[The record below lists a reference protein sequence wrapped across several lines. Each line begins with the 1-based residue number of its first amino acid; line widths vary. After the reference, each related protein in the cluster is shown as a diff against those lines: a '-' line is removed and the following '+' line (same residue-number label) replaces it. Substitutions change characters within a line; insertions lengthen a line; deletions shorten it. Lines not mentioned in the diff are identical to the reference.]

1 MTRRR
6 NQTRRGA
13 SSGGIDSTRPDARC
27 RAQGFTLLGYVA
39 SLVALFYLI
48 SFVAFAV
55 AS

>member
-13 SSGGIDSTRPDARC
+13 SSRGIDSTRLTRVL
-27 RAQGFTLLGYVA
+27 RTGFTLLGYVA